1 MIGKV
6 HNFSLVAWFPR
17 WRIPREDNDFVHSVA
32 HLVHGLIEADREG

>member
-6 HNFSLVAWFPR
+6 QNFSLVAWFPR
-17 WRIPREDNDFVHSVA
+17 CQIAREDDDFVHSVA